1 MNFKNENTMTKK
13 LTFTLLFALLL
24 QSTLIIEAKQSS
36 VKEGVEIEKIYTNTL
51 NGSEYRNPPISVD
64 ITSHTLTISI
74 LQNVGITQIMIRDA
88 NGAMVAF
95 DNMMSSPNTTC
106 IYISNTGYYRID
118 IILSNGDIYYGYF
131 TVYDGI
137 TI

>member
-36 VKEGVEIEKIYTNTL
+36 VKEGVEIIPIYSSNHNASQDRLQVITA
-51 NGSEYRNPPISVD
+51 D

-74 LQNVGITQIMIRDA
+74 QQNVGIAQIMIKDS
-88 NGAMVAF
+88 NGAMVAL
-95 DNMMSSPNTTC
+95 DNMISSPNTTC

-118 IILSNGDIYYGYF
+118 IVLSNGDIYYGFF

>member
-24 QSTLIIEAKQSS
+24 QGTLIEAKQSS
-36 VKEGVEIEKIYTNTL
+36 VKECVEIIPIYSVSNH
-51 NGSEYRNPPISVD
+51 SASSRNPPIPVD

-74 LQNVGITQIMIRDA
+74 QQNVGIAQIMIKDS
-88 NGAMVAF
+88 NGAMVAL
-95 DNMMSSPNTTC
+95 DNMISSPNTTC
-106 IYISNTGYYRID
+106 IYISNAGYYRVD
-118 IILSNGDIYYGYF
+118 IVLSNGDIYYGFF